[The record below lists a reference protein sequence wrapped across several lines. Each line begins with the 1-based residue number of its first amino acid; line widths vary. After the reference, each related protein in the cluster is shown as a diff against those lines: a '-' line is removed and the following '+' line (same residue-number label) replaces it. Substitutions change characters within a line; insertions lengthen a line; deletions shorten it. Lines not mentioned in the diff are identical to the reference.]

1 MAASLKQVFRP
12 DLAWWES
19 VFAIMDAGDA
29 ESFSELLTPDATFR
43 FGNAPVLVGRE
54 AARASIA
61 SFFHGIGSSRHRVSG
76 IWNGAATAVCEGEV
90 TYRRVDHSTVTFP
103 FVNVLEM
110 RGKSIAAY
118 RLYIDQATLLETAA

>member
-1 MAASLKQVFRP
+1 MAVPQKQVFRP

-19 VFAIMDAGDA
+19 VFAIIDAGDA

-43 FGNAPVLVGRE
+43 LGNSPALVGRE
-54 AARASIA
+54 AARAA
-61 SFFHGIGSSRHRVSG
+61 AAAFFAAIGSSRHRVSG

-103 FVNVLEM
+103 FVNVFEL
-110 RGKSIAAY
+110 RGKSIGAY
-118 RLYIDQATLLETAA
+118 RLYIDHATLFDSPT